1 MMYTVTNKSPI
12 NIGNYN
18 VIDTGTCILGTFLED
33 YVQIGEGVIIGEAS
47 SIGEGAVIL
56 PQSKIVSGMIVA
68 ERAIMK
74 GIPAS
79 TVREQSRQ
87 DVLKQKERAEHY
99 SDLFTRVHRKLP
111 NLQPYALTK
120 ADLMK
125 LLVGHFSGDQS
136 NEETKEEA

>member
-1 MMYTVTNKSPI
+1 
-12 NIGNYN
+12 
-18 VIDTGTCILGTFLED
+18 
-33 YVQIGEGVIIGEAS
+33 
-47 SIGEGAVIL
+47 
-56 PQSKIVSGMIVA
+56 
-68 ERAIMK
+68 MK

-99 SDLFTRVHRKLP
+99 SDLFTRVNRKLP